1 MATVGVHVTG
11 GSPSIGS
18 TIGSL
23 GSRYEDIIRIL
34 KGKGRSN
41 SDSQSTHASGSKVH
55 IKGLE
60 VITLPRRNIPDPDPD
75 SVRLRRQLLQ
85 KAFGKGAIED
95 NDDVGGQLKGTFLYF
110 PDVIHFDKIRGD
122 ILELSGISG
131 RNAEPVEDYSG
142 TTVTVT
148 FVPEYTP
155 EQQVQYGI
163 LRKLVDL
170 WQAWNT
176 VTTNDMVHAKIK
188 DKLLPSDKSSKSS
201 NARLSYF
208 TKVYDVL
215 MRKATW

>member
-188 DKLLPSDKSSKSS
+188 DKLLPSDKSPKSS